1 MLNKAGLKSLL
12 TNWPRILLSI
22 QAKQLIAKDIL
33 SNQCTYKDIVVLSMA
48 CCLQTIQLEHNN

>member
-33 SNQCTYKDIVVLSMA
+33 SNQCTYKDIVILSMA
-48 CCLQTIQLEHNN
+48 CSYKLYS